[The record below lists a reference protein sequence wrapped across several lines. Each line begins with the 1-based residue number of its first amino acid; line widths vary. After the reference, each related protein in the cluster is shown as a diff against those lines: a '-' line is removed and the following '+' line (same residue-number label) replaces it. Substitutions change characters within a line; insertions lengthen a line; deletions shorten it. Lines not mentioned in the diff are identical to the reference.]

1 MNFKT
6 LLLGSAAAMI
16 VAGGAQAADLTVA
29 EPVDYVKVCD
39 AFGSGFFYSPGTDTC
54 IKVGGYVK
62 FGTAFGDTD
71 FGTYNGYYPTSNWS
85 NFYTEASVQLTASSV
100 TEFGNLTGFLD
111 FRAQTGNAGNFSQ
124 SAAQIVNSATNSAY
138 VDSAWLS
145 IGPIKAGRFTSL
157 FDFGRGYTDTGAFG
171 SDTSTDHIQATYA
184 VNGFGLALS
193 IEDQRDRGAAPGLD
207 GLQVTNSGDPLNPA
221 DDIYYYGGQNNI
233 PDVVAAVTYAS
244 GIFSTKLAAAYV
256 NNAVDRSGS
265 GTILD
270 PYDFSA
276 QTGWAIGGSVEFAL
290 DSFSAGDKFFVTASY
305 GDNANSYTGIAGG
318 TSVAGLVGNGIVAAD
333 NTLNFAV
340 APGSS
345 WSALASYKHVWTPA
359 VWSAVSGGYAAYDG
373 NGYYDNLTIDAYRL
387 VASTGWTPVAGLD
400 LMLDGQYSHANVD
413 RDLLDGGDLDGDVW
427 AVNLWMKRSW

>member
-71 FGTYNGYYPTSNWS
+71 FGVYNGYYPTSNWS
-85 NFYTEASVQLTASSV
+85 NFYTEASIQLTASSV

-111 FRAQTGNAGNFSQ
+111 FRAQTGNTGNFSS
-124 SAAQIVNSATNSAY
+124 SASQIVNSSTNSAY

-145 IGPIKAGRFTSL
+145 
-157 FDFGRGYTDTGAFG
+157 
-171 SDTSTDHIQATYA
+171 
-184 VNGFGLALS
+184 FGLALS
-193 IEDQRDRGAAPGLD
+193 IEDQRDRGAAPGID
-207 GLQVTNSGDPLNPA
+207 GLVNDGDV
-221 DDIYYYGGQNNI
+221 YYFGGQSNI
-233 PDVVAAVTYAS
+233 PDVVGAITYAS

-256 NNAVDRSGS
+256 NAAVDRTGL
-265 GTILD
+265 GTALI
-270 PYDFSA
+270 PYDYEA
-276 QTGWAIGGSVEFAL
+276 KTGWAIGGSVEFAL

-318 TSVAGLVGNGIVAAD
+318 TSVAGLVGNGISSAD
-333 NTLNFAV
+333 SVFNAAV

-345 WSALASYKHVWTPA
+345 WSALASYKHVWTPT

-373 NGYYDNLTIDAYRL
+373 DGYYDDTNLDAYRF

-400 LMLDGQYSHANVD
+400 LMLDGQYSHLNVD